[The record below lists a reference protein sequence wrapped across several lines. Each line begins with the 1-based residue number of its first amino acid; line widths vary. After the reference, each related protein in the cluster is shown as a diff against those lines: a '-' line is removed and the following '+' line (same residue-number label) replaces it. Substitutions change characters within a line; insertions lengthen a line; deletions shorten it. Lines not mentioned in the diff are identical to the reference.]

1 MIIVYYYDHLVMLCI
16 TVVISLETWLWTV
29 RPLMDKPRVGVGL
42 PDNTQCYSLNVSN
55 DASPVARQSTVIFPP
70 STSLLLAVL
79 TVLPAVSAAPLTQTS
94 CGTQSAHSLTGVT
107 NLDETDLDEGWDQSL
122 SPGLQQFTPL
132 TLHQQFIPELR
143 QCSVRLDM
151 LSASYLFGQ
160 CRHADLVLRVWLQL
174 VQGDGEQVCLR
185 VLHAAV
191 QVGVGLV
198 ADRPVVDPVGQLVLR
213 MGH

>member
-79 TVLPAVSAAPLTQTS
+79 TVLPAVSPAPLTQTS

-132 TLHQQFIPELR
+132 TLHHQSIPELR
-143 QCSVRLDM
+143 QSWSDLTCSVQVTFLVSAVTLISYSVSGSSWSRVMVSRSVSVCSM
-151 LSASYLFGQ
+151 LLF
-160 CRHADLVLRVWLQL
+160 RSVWVSLL
-174 VQGDGEQVCLR
+174 T
-185 VLHAAV
+185 
-191 QVGVGLV
+191 GL
-198 ADRPVVDPVGQLVLR
+198 
-213 MGH
+213 

>member
-132 TLHQQFIPELR
+132 TLHHQSIPELR
-143 QCSVRLDM
+143 QSWSDLTCSVQVTFLVSAVTLISYSVSGSSWSRVMVSRSVSVCSRL
-151 LSASYLFGQ
+151 LF
-160 CRHADLVLRVWLQL
+160 RSVWVSLL
-174 VQGDGEQVCLR
+174 T
-185 VLHAAV
+185 
-191 QVGVGLV
+191 GL
-198 ADRPVVDPVGQLVLR
+198 
-213 MGH
+213 